1 MRVIVLFFCT
11 HTLVIL
17 VCTNSVD
24 ESLSEKKVLC
34 AKAAHDCRL
43 LFLLSKKKAHHLK
56 AVVQYINKCTF
67 HVDCMF

>member
-1 MRVIVLFFCT
+1 MRVIFFFSA
-11 HTLVIL
+11 HTLVVLLCI
-17 VCTNSVD
+17 NSVG

-34 AKAAHDCRL
+34 VKAAPDCRL
-43 LFLLSKKKAHHLK
+43 SFLLSRKKAHHLK